1 MPKESIINL
10 LDSSNIANDLKE
22 AYTFMLLSR
31 GYSVD
36 DIKILDD
43 YVFLLKKKDFGENGE
58 SATDQGNRE
67 PLRKKKKKNLPQN
80 LVCLTSTSYYYNKR
94 DHTLYSLNGGTPVT
108 KGRLVW
114 SIIKLYQ
121 QEKSPNFEEVTQLF
135 NKELNLRRKT
145 VIDESSLDLL
155 RPDRQKRYYYY
166 ESDLNVSEDGIRYA
180 VSNQWSLD
188 KMDKI
193 ISFAQSLGWK
203 VEALNPFGSNEM

>member
-58 SATDQGNRE
+58 SATDKGNRE

-108 KGRLVW
+108 KGDWYGRL
-114 SIIKLYQ
+114 SSFI
-121 QEKSPNFEEVTQLF
+121 
-135 NKELNLRRKT
+135 NKKKAPILK
-145 VIDESSLDLL
+145 
-155 RPDRQKRYYYY
+155 K
-166 ESDLNVSEDGIRYA
+166 
-180 VSNQWSLD
+180 
-188 KMDKI
+188 
-193 ISFAQSLGWK
+193 
-203 VEALNPFGSNEM
+203 